1 MATHQ
6 VTNQVPPLSG
16 YDTADYAPY
25 AEALQ
30 RAGAT
35 HALDDVHA
43 IGRAAGSTEAIELG
57 DRAEA
62 HPPVLHTHDRYGNR
76 IDQVAYDPS
85 YHELMTR
92 ATEFGLHG
100 SPWASD
106 DLHAHLVRA
115 VGFSAWGT
123 VDAGHQCPISM
134 TYASLPALRTDAE
147 LFARFA
153 PGLTARGYDPSFRAP
168 EEKQFLLAGMSM
180 TEKQGGSD
188 VRANTTSAVEQ
199 SDGTYRITGHKWFTS
214 APMSDILLV
223 LAQAPAG
230 VTCFV
235 VPRVLPDGSVNGI
248 GLQRLKNKLGNHS
261 NASGEVEYDN
271 AVGWRLG
278 DEGRGIPTIIAMVNM
293 TRLDCALGSAA
304 GMRAGTQ
311 LATHHAV
318 HRQAFGKTLIE
329 QPLMRNVLADLAVE
343 AEAASTVALWLADLT
358 DQAEHGN
365 DHADELRRM
374 SLAVSKY
381 YVCKRAPIHA
391 AEALECLGGNGYVED
406 SRMPRLYREAPLM
419 SVWEGSGNVAALDTL
434 RAAAKQPASVTAF
447 MDELDA
453 ARGMD
458 ARYDSFLSGLGDLFA
473 DQASMEMRARRIVG
487 DLAIALQGSLLLRH
501 GHPAVAEAFAASR
514 LGGDHGDV
522 FGTLPAGL
530 DLTPILERATPK
542 GTGDAQALIA

>member
-1 MATHQ
+1 MATHE
-6 VTNQVPPLSG
+6 VTNQVPPLTG
-16 YDTADYAPY
+16 HDTADYAPY
-25 AEALQ
+25 TEAIQ
-30 RAGAT
+30 RVGAT
-35 HALDDVHA
+35 NALDDLHA
-43 IGRAAGSTEAIELG
+43 IGRAAGSAEAIALG
-57 DRAEA
+57 DIADA
-62 HPPVLHTHDRYGNR
+62 HPPVLHTHDRYGHR

-92 ATEFGLHG
+92 ATTFGLHAA
-100 SPWASD
+100 PWASKD
-106 DLHAHLVRA
+106 PHAHLIRA
-115 VGFSAWGT
+115 IGFSSWGV

-134 TYASLPALRTDAE
+134 TYAAVPALRADAE
-147 LFARFA
+147 LFERFA
-153 PGLTARGYDPSFRAP
+153 PGLMARGYDPSFRAP
-168 EEKQFLLAGMSM
+168 EEKQFLTSGMSM

-235 VPRVLPDGSVNGI
+235 VPRILPDGTVNGI
-248 GLQRLKNKLGNHS
+248 ALQRLKDKLGNHS
-261 NASGEVEYDN
+261 NASSEVEYDN
-271 AVGWRLG
+271 AIGWRLG
-278 DEGRGIPTIIAMVNM
+278 EEGRGIPTIIAMVNM

-311 LATHHAV
+311 LAAHHAL
-318 HRQAFGKTLIE
+318 HRRAFGTTLME

-358 DQAEHGN
+358 DQAEGG
-365 DHADELRRM
+365 DAHAEELRRV

-447 MDELDA
+447 MDELEQ

-458 ARYDSFLSGLGDLFA
+458 ARYDTFINGLGDLFG
-473 DQASMEMRARRIVG
+473 DQATIELRARRIVG
-487 DLAIALQGSLLLRH
+487 DLAIALQGSLLLRY

-514 LGGDHGDV
+514 LGGDHGTV

-542 GTGDAQALIA
+542 GTGDPQSLIA

>member
-1 MATHQ
+1 MATHD
-6 VTNQVPPLSG
+6 VTNQVPPLTG

-25 AEALQ
+25 AEAIQ

-35 HALDDVHA
+35 NALDDLHT
-43 IGRAAGSTEAIELG
+43 IGRAAGSAEAIALG
-57 DRAEA
+57 DIADA
-62 HPPVLHTHDRYGNR
+62 HPPVLHTHDRYGHR

-92 ATEFGLHG
+92 ATTFGLHAA
-100 SPWASD
+100 PWASD
-106 DLHAHLVRA
+106 DPHAHLIRA
-115 VGFSAWGT
+115 VGFSSWGV

-134 TYASLPALRTDAE
+134 TYAVVPALRADPD
-147 LFARFA
+147 LFERFA
-153 PGLTARGYDPSFRAP
+153 PGLMARGYDPSFRAP
-168 EEKQFLLAGMSM
+168 EEKQFLTSGMSM

-235 VPRVLPDGSVNGI
+235 VPRVLPDGTVNGI
-248 GLQRLKNKLGNHS
+248 ALQRLKDKLGNHS
-261 NASGEVEYDN
+261 NASSEVEYDN

-278 DEGRGIPTIIAMVNM
+278 DEGRGIPTIISMVNM

-311 LATHHAV
+311 LAAHHAL
-318 HRQAFGKTLIE
+318 HRQAFGKSLID

-343 AEAASTVALWLADLT
+343 AEASATVALWLADLT
-358 DQAEHGN
+358 DQAESGN
-365 DHADELRRM
+365 AHAEELRRV

-447 MDELDA
+447 MDELEQ

-458 ARYDSFLSGLGDLFA
+458 DRYDTFINGLGDLFG
-473 DQASMEMRARRIVG
+473 DQASIEMRARRIVG
-487 DLAIALQGSLLLRH
+487 DLAIALQGSLLLRY

-514 LGGDHGDV
+514 LGGDHGNV